1 MYIAVTQST
10 DIHVFII
17 ENYVCMLSCFMVS
30 NSLQP
35 YGLYIAYQAPLIA
48 GRFLYHPASEEAYS
62 QLHGNIITR
71 RGFINLHQ

>member
-1 MYIAVTQST
+1 
-10 DIHVFII
+10 
-17 ENYVCMLSCFMVS
+17 MLSCFMVS

-62 QLHGNIITR
+62 QLHANIITR